1 MDHGV
6 VHAFSFSGRI
16 DGVPELPHARYRFSV
31 LADGALIGTAAGA
44 AVKAASNQA
53 IELRNGVA
61 ALDLF
66 ASSGDVVAAS
76 NQAIELRNG
85 VAALDL
91 FASSGDVVV
100 YSARFRL
107 IVRTA
112 SHGCR
117 LVLDCRAQLAS
128 DRDLVGCWSD
138 SSHRDQRFSLA
149 LLHHQRY
156 KDTPATHV
164 VSMPRAFALG
174 AGRYVGRGEQRGSDG
189 EVYPTEID
197 IELHEDGA
205 VSGVSTEDKKHCR
218 IQGTWCCDGIS
229 YGLEYPAREDN
240 ERLDFYSF
248 RGHVSDAMTFTGQ
261 WQYVK
266 RSQDEEDVE
275 DTESQA
281 LVAGI
286 YTFRGSD
293 GSLSNSTEE
302 EVELTVVIQDDGALE
317 GLFRLDNGKSMTKLK
332 FKGSWVKTSMEIRLS
347 RLDSRKRRSTLTY
360 RGVVD
365 VVDDVSCFDGTWES
379 TGQSH
384 QSARRSGRFRYG
396 LVSYEPLE
404 AASTSSTPSPRSV
417 QSRQRGTFVFAGR
430 ATSDTGEVF
439 EIVLTLATSDT
450 GEVFEIVLTL
460 GVAVDGS
467 LCGQCLQQA
476 TPPMRFE
483 LQGSWRDDTIKI
495 LLTYAGTSIE
505 MYTYRGEIVD
515 NTRFIGQWRHVSVR
529 SKGER
534 GRFEYRLEQAWPAA
548 SLSSVL
554 NLPQMDELQ
563 PGEYELQGI
572 ATSDANHAYP
582 SALALQLSSNGTLR
596 GTSHELSG
604 VGICGVAGEW
614 TSRRVQYQLLYGAT
628 MTYTYIGSLKKN
640 RLVGTWERVGGKN
653 LPNECGHWEFAIQ
666 VGAVG
671 EHESSDRG
679 FTLSQ
684 AEYLEAAEDDTESSL
699 GDNADEDGG
708 FLPGMFVF
716 DGAATSNAGITFN
729 ATWTLC
735 LHRDGTLRGE
745 SVETS
750 VSSLPQRCP
759 LEGTWRRR
767 SIDVMLRLSHRY
779 SVTYR
784 YVGELVGKRRL
795 TGQWKQTASDSKYAA
810 GIFAFDLRDGDAQE
824 RQSMEQ
830 DGASASEES
839 SRTNLPGLAELRPGE
854 MEFRGQA
861 TAMAGY
867 VYKSTLRVRLA
878 DDGSLSGS
886 SEEHAVRR
894 VCDVKGKWTRKGI
907 EYYLD
912 YSGKHLPHNTY
923 VYVGSLEGN
932 TLGENDGDHESV

>member
-44 AVKAASNQA
+44 AVK
-53 IELRNGVA
+53 
-61 ALDLF
+61 
-66 ASSGDVVAAS
+66 AAS

-205 VSGVSTEDKKHCR
+205 VSGISTEDKKHCR

-275 DTESQA
+275 GTFTFRLEREAEIQIEAIDEDDDADTESQA

-293 GSLSNSTEE
+293 GSLSNSTED

-317 GLFRLDNGKSMTKLK
+317 GLFRLDNGKSMTKFK
-332 FKGSWVKTSMEIRLS
+332 FKGSWANTSMEIRLS

-417 QSRQRGTFVFAGR
+417 QPRQRGTFVFAGR
-430 ATSDTGEVF
+430 
-439 EIVLTLATSDT
+439 ATSDT

-582 SALALQLSSNGTLR
+582 SALALQLSCNGTLR

-604 VGICGVAGEW
+604 VGICGVVGEW

-666 VGAVG
+666 SARLQ
-671 EHESSDRG
+671 D
-679 FTLSQ
+679 
-684 AEYLEAAEDDTESSL
+684 
-699 GDNADEDGG
+699 
-708 FLPGMFVF
+708 
-716 DGAATSNAGITFN
+716 ATS
-729 ATWTLC
+729 
-735 LHRDGTLRGE
+735 
-745 SVETS
+745 
-750 VSSLPQRCP
+750 
-759 LEGTWRRR
+759 
-767 SIDVMLRLSHRY
+767 
-779 SVTYR
+779 
-784 YVGELVGKRRL
+784 
-795 TGQWKQTASDSKYAA
+795 ASDARVGHKHKRARTALAA
-810 GIFAFDLRDGDAQE
+810 
-824 RQSMEQ
+824 
-830 DGASASEES
+830 
-839 SRTNLPGLAELRPGE
+839 
-854 MEFRGQA
+854 
-861 TAMAGY
+861 
-867 VYKSTLRVRLA
+867 
-878 DDGSLSGS
+878 
-886 SEEHAVRR
+886 
-894 VCDVKGKWTRKGI
+894 
-907 EYYLD
+907 
-912 YSGKHLPHNTY
+912 
-923 VYVGSLEGN
+923 
-932 TLGENDGDHESV
+932 